1 MLKGIAERRITAVA
15 EVVFELAQD
24 LMLIEDTKANE
35 FPRDYDVGYISVDNV
50 YMMFEPDPHK
60 LSIFTGKKK
69 SKLRRR

>member
-1 MLKGIAERRITAVA
+1 MKKILSYSFFSLGLL
-15 EVVFELAQD
+15 FYNQH
-24 LMLIEDTKANE
+24 TKANE

-50 YMMFEPDPHK
+50 YMMFEPDPHE